1 MTTPT
6 PTPPTPT
13 DSSRSGWIDAALACG
28 VLLLGGLLVSTWSS
42 HHEPT
47 AWADAAIRSN
57 DHSMITTRAGTSEVL
72 AIIDDRAENLLI
84 YEVVNQNEVRLSAR
98 QHLPRLF
105 ENARGQRGGGGGA
118 GGG

>member
-1 MTTPT
+1 
-6 PTPPTPT
+6 
-13 DSSRSGWIDAALACG
+13 
-28 VLLLGGLLVSTWSS
+28 VLLLGGLLVNTWSS

-47 AWADAAIRSN
+47 ALANAAIRSN
-57 DHSMITTRAGTSEVL
+57 DHSMITTRAGAADVL
-72 AIIDDRAENLLI
+72 AIIDDRAETLLI

-105 ENARGQRGGGGGA
+105 ENARGGRRGGAGAAGGAAGAGA